1 MTRASTL
8 LRLLREDNLQ
18 MVDASPVDVL
28 WGVAG
33 PVTAVTRRRGL
44 LRTKHQAGDVPFLPC
59 SPLWAVRCVS
69 QNTKGG
75 RKAVEAAKVAQLAR
89 RDGWTCLYCGCRVHE
104 HNATVE
110 HFIPRSAGGP
120 DHGANLFLACGPC
133 NAHAGDM
140 SAAEKLAFRDELRAS
155 ILISQIQEA
164 A

>member
-1 MTRASTL
+1 MANSTL

-44 LRTKHQAGDVPFLPC
+44 LRSQPQPGDVPFLPIGGVH
-59 SPLWAVRCVS
+59 WAVRCVDVKA
-69 QNTKGG
+69 KGG
-75 RKAVEAAKVAQLAR
+75 RKAAEAAKVAQLAR
-89 RDGWTCLYCGCRVHE
+89 RDGWTCLYCGCRIHE

-133 NAHAGDM
+133 NAHVGDM